1 MGFSDMIFGQF
12 SSSMVAQQKEEPA
25 TTEKPPEEHKSGNAD
40 EFLQSTEAKKF
51 VEHWSKQQKNGE
63 PLYTK
68 RGVTALLRA
77 LYPGFNSNKKL
88 LAGADEVL
96 KMLGGMDGLQGFLM
110 GWKAKSEGLIKGIK
124 SILGGK

>member
-1 MGFSDMIFGQF
+1 MIFGQLR
-12 SSSMVAQQKEEPA
+12 SMVAGEKEEPS
-25 TTEKPPEEHKSGNAD
+25 TTQKPPEEHKSGSAD
-40 EFLQSTEAKKF
+40 EFLQSAEAKRF
-51 VEHWSKQQKNGE
+51 VEHWHKQKKNGE
-63 PLYTK
+63 QMYTK
-68 RGVTALLRA
+68 RGIIALLRA